1 MSSEK
6 LRIHTAMPPEPA
18 ESETTTH
25 ARRRIFAQDKAMN
38 QRSRARKD
46 GADSARRVHMQRDE
60 ADSDQRVHA
69 QKDEANSARRVYTQK
84 DEPDSVQRVRA
95 QKDEASSAR
104 RVHMQKDKADSMR
117 RVRAQKDEQDSARP
131 IHEQKGTADFTPRV
145 RMKKDGPDSAR
156 PIHWKCLPHPL
167 QRRGLRRPGSP
178 RPKLSAGDR
187 MLRNTAVACALLLG
201 VLALGNIRQPWA
213 IRASETVQRALT
225 MHIDLDSSIGRLSF
239 VRDWMPESALVFFNL
254 DGGAELAAPVSGEL
268 KHAYSDDQP
277 WLLFACPEDSPVCAA
292 ADGTVTAVSEL
303 SGGSTGVLVDHGEGM
318 ETVYAYLSSASV
330 QPGDAVSRGQALG
343 QSAAQLYF
351 ELRQSEAAVDPTER
365 MGLQ

>member
-6 LRIHTAMPPEPA
+6 LRIHTAMPPETA
-18 ESETTTH
+18 ESEATSN
-25 ARRRIFAQDKAMN
+25 ARRRIFAQSKASIR
-38 QRSRARKD
+38 RSRARKD
-46 GADSARRVHMQRDE
+46 EPDSARRIHV
-60 ADSDQRVHA
+60 
-69 QKDEANSARRVYTQK
+69 QKNAASSARPIHARK
-84 DEPDSVQRVRA
+84 DG
-95 QKDEASSAR
+95 ASSAR
-104 RVHMQKDKADSMR
+104 RVHVQKGESN
-117 RVRAQKDEQDSARP
+117 SARP
-131 IHEQKGTADFTPRV
+131 IHAQKDA
-145 RMKKDGPDSAR
+145 PDSAQ

-167 QRRGLRRPGSP
+167 QRRGLRRAGSP

-213 IRASETVQRALT
+213 MRASETVQRALT

-303 SGGSTGVLVDHGEGM
+303 SGGSTGVLIDHGEGM

>member
-6 LRIHTAMPPEPA
+6 LRIHTAMPPETA
-18 ESETTTH
+18 ESEATSN
-25 ARRRIFAQDKAMN
+25 ARRRIFAQSKASSR
-38 QRSRARKD
+38 RSRARKD
-46 GADSARRVHMQRDE
+46 EPDSARRIHV
-60 ADSDQRVHA
+60 
-69 QKDEANSARRVYTQK
+69 QKNA
-84 DEPDSVQRVRA
+84 
-95 QKDEASSAR
+95 ASSAR
-104 RVHMQKDKADSMR
+104 RVHVQKGESN
-117 RVRAQKDEQDSARP
+117 SARP
-131 IHEQKGTADFTPRV
+131 IHAQKDV
-145 RMKKDGPDSAR
+145 PDSAQ
-156 PIHWKCLPHPL
+156 PIYWKCLPHPL
-167 QRRGLRRPGSP
+167 QRRGLRRAGSP

-213 IRASETVQRALT
+213 MRASETVQRALT

-254 DGGAELAAPVSGEL
+254 DGGAELAAPVAGEL

-303 SGGSTGVLVDHGEGM
+303 SGGSTGVLIDHGEGM

>member
-6 LRIHTAMPPEPA
+6 LRIHTAMPPETA
-18 ESETTTH
+18 ESEATSN
-25 ARRRIFAQDKAMN
+25 ARRRIFAQSKASSR
-38 QRSRARKD
+38 RSRARKD
-46 GADSARRVHMQRDE
+46 EPDSARRIHV
-60 ADSDQRVHA
+60 
-69 QKDEANSARRVYTQK
+69 QKNAASSAR
-84 DEPDSVQRVRA
+84 PIRA
-95 QKDEASSAR
+95 QKDGASSAR
-104 RVHMQKDKADSMR
+104 RVH
-117 RVRAQKDEQDSARP
+117 AQKGESNSARP
-131 IHEQKGTADFTPRV
+131 IHAQKDA
-145 RMKKDGPDSAR
+145 PDSAQ
-156 PIHWKCLPHPL
+156 PIYWKCLPHPL
-167 QRRGLRRPGSP
+167 QRRGLRRAGSP

-213 IRASETVQRALT
+213 MRASETVQRALT

-254 DGGAELAAPVSGEL
+254 DGGAELAAPVAGEL

-303 SGGSTGVLVDHGEGM
+303 SGGSTGVLIDHGEGM

-351 ELRQSEAAVDPTER
+351 ELRQSEATVDPTER

>member
-6 LRIHTAMPPEPA
+6 LRIHTAMPPETA
-18 ESETTTH
+18 ESEAMSN
-25 ARRRIFAQDKAMN
+25 ARRRIFAQSKASSR
-38 QRSRARKD
+38 RSRARKD
-46 GADSARRVHMQRDE
+46 EPDSARRIHV
-60 ADSDQRVHA
+60 
-69 QKDEANSARRVYTQK
+69 QKNAASSAR
-84 DEPDSVQRVRA
+84 PIRA
-95 QKDEASSAR
+95 QKDGASSAR
-104 RVHMQKDKADSMR
+104 RVHVQKGESN
-117 RVRAQKDEQDSARP
+117 SARP
-131 IHEQKGTADFTPRV
+131 IHAQKDA
-145 RMKKDGPDSAR
+145 PDSAQ
-156 PIHWKCLPHPL
+156 PIYWKCLPHPL
-167 QRRGLRRPGSP
+167 QRRGLRRAGSP

-213 IRASETVQRALT
+213 MRASETVQRALT

-303 SGGSTGVLVDHGEGM
+303 SGGSTGVLIDHGEGM

-365 MGLQ
+365 MDLQ

>member
-6 LRIHTAMPPEPA
+6 LRIHTAMPPETA
-18 ESETTTH
+18 ESEATSN
-25 ARRRIFAQDKAMN
+25 ARRRIFAQSKASSR
-38 QRSRARKD
+38 RSRARKD
-46 GADSARRVHMQRDE
+46 
-60 ADSDQRVHA
+60 
-69 QKDEANSARRVYTQK
+69 
-84 DEPDSVQRVRA
+84 EPDSTRRIHVQKNAASSARPIRA
-95 QKDEASSAR
+95 QKDGASSAR
-104 RVHMQKDKADSMR
+104 RVHVQKGESNSARPIYAQEGEPASAS
-117 RVRAQKDEQDSARP
+117 RVHARSSEPDSARP
-131 IHEQKGTADFTPRV
+131 IRAQ
-145 RMKKDGPDSAR
+145 KDGSDFSQHARARKDAPDSAQ

-167 QRRGLRRPGSP
+167 QRHGLRRAGSP

-213 IRASETVQRALT
+213 MRASETVQRALT

-292 ADGTVTAVSEL
+292 ADGVVTAVSEL
-303 SGGSTGVLVDHGEGM
+303 SGGSTGVLIDHGEGM

>member
-6 LRIHTAMPPEPA
+6 LRIHTAMPPETA
-18 ESETTTH
+18 ESEATSN
-25 ARRRIFAQDKAMN
+25 ARRRIFAQSKASSR
-38 QRSRARKD
+38 RSRARKD
-46 GADSARRVHMQRDE
+46 
-60 ADSDQRVHA
+60 
-69 QKDEANSARRVYTQK
+69 
-84 DEPDSVQRVRA
+84 EPDSAHRIHVQKNAASSARPIRA
-95 QKDEASSAR
+95 QKDGASSAR
-104 RVHMQKDKADSMR
+104 RVHVQKGESYSARSIH
-117 RVRAQKDEQDSARP
+117 AQKDA
-131 IHEQKGTADFTPRV
+131 
-145 RMKKDGPDSAR
+145 PDSAQ
-156 PIHWKCLPHPL
+156 PIYWKCLPHPL
-167 QRRGLRRPGSP
+167 QRRGLRRAGSP

-213 IRASETVQRALT
+213 MRASETVQRALT

-303 SGGSTGVLVDHGEGM
+303 SGGSTGVLIDHGEGM

-351 ELRQSEAAVDPTER
+351 ELRQSEATVDPTER

>member
-6 LRIHTAMPPEPA
+6 LRIHTAMPPETA
-18 ESETTTH
+18 ESEATSN
-25 ARRRIFAQDKAMN
+25 ARRRIFAQDKALSR
-38 QRSRARKD
+38 RSRARKD
-46 GADSARRVHMQRDE
+46 EPDSARRIHV
-60 ADSDQRVHA
+60 
-69 QKDEANSARRVYTQK
+69 QKNAASSAR
-84 DEPDSVQRVRA
+84 PIRA
-95 QKDEASSAR
+95 QKDGASSAR
-104 RVHMQKDKADSMR
+104 RVHVQKGESN
-117 RVRAQKDEQDSARP
+117 SARP
-131 IHEQKGTADFTPRV
+131 IHAQKDA
-145 RMKKDGPDSAR
+145 PDSAQ

-167 QRRGLRRPGSP
+167 QRRGLRRAGSP

-213 IRASETVQRALT
+213 MRASETVQRALT

-292 ADGTVTAVSEL
+292 ADGVVTAVSEL
-303 SGGSTGVLVDHGEGM
+303 SGGSTGVLIDHGEGM

>member
-6 LRIHTAMPPEPA
+6 LRIHTAMPPETA
-18 ESETTTH
+18 ESEATSN
-25 ARRRIFAQDKAMN
+25 ARRRIFAQSKASSR
-38 QRSRARKD
+38 RSRARKD
-46 GADSARRVHMQRDE
+46 EPDSARRIHV
-60 ADSDQRVHA
+60 
-69 QKDEANSARRVYTQK
+69 QKNAASSAR
-84 DEPDSVQRVRA
+84 PIRA
-95 QKDEASSAR
+95 QKDGASSAR
-104 RVHMQKDKADSMR
+104 RVHVQKGESN
-117 RVRAQKDEQDSARP
+117 SARP
-131 IHEQKGTADFTPRV
+131 IHAQKDA
-145 RMKKDGPDSAR
+145 PDSAQ
-156 PIHWKCLPHPL
+156 PIYWKCLPHPL
-167 QRRGLRRPGSP
+167 QRRGLRRAGSP

-213 IRASETVQRALT
+213 MRASETVQRALT

-268 KHAYSDDQP
+268 KHTYSDDQP

-292 ADGTVTAVSEL
+292 ADGVVTAVSEL
-303 SGGSTGVLVDHGEGM
+303 SGGSTGVLIDHGEGM

-365 MGLQ
+365 MGMQ

>member
-6 LRIHTAMPPEPA
+6 LRIHTAMPPETA
-18 ESETTTH
+18 ESEATSN
-25 ARRRIFAQDKAMN
+25 ARRRIFAQSKASSR
-38 QRSRARKD
+38 RSRARKD
-46 GADSARRVHMQRDE
+46 EPDSARRIHV
-60 ADSDQRVHA
+60 
-69 QKDEANSARRVYTQK
+69 QKNAASSAR
-84 DEPDSVQRVRA
+84 PIRA
-95 QKDEASSAR
+95 QKDGASSAR
-104 RVHMQKDKADSMR
+104 RVHVQKGESS
-117 RVRAQKDEQDSARP
+117 SARP
-131 IHEQKGTADFTPRV
+131 IHAQKDA
-145 RMKKDGPDSAR
+145 PDSAR

-167 QRRGLRRPGSP
+167 QRRGLRRAGSP

-213 IRASETVQRALT
+213 MRASETVQRALT

-268 KHAYSDDQP
+268 RHAYSDDQP

-292 ADGTVTAVSEL
+292 ADGVVTAVSEL
-303 SGGSTGVLVDHGEGM
+303 SGGSTGVLIDHGEGM

-365 MGLQ
+365 MDLQ

>member
-6 LRIHTAMPPEPA
+6 LRIHTAMPPETA
-18 ESETTTH
+18 ESEAAAR
-25 ARRRIFAQDKAMN
+25 ARRRIFAQDKASGR
-38 QRSRARKD
+38 RSRARKD
-46 GADSARRVHMQRDE
+46 EPDSARRVHAQKNE
-60 ADSDQRVHA
+60 PDSARPIRA
-69 QKDEANSARRVYTQK
+69 QKDEANSARRVHVQK
-84 DEPDSVQRVRA
+84 GESDSARLIHA
-95 QKDEASSAR
+95 QKDA
-104 RVHMQKDKADSMR
+104 
-117 RVRAQKDEQDSARP
+117 
-131 IHEQKGTADFTPRV
+131 
-145 RMKKDGPDSAR
+145 PDSAQ

-167 QRRGLRRPGSP
+167 QRRGLRRAGSP

-213 IRASETVQRALT
+213 MRASETVQRALT

-303 SGGSTGVLVDHGEGM
+303 SGGSTGVLIDHGEGM

>member
-6 LRIHTAMPPEPA
+6 LRIHTAMPPETA
-18 ESETTTH
+18 ESEATSN
-25 ARRRIFAQDKAMN
+25 ARRRIFAQSKASSR
-38 QRSRARKD
+38 RSRARKD
-46 GADSARRVHMQRDE
+46 EPDSARRIHV
-60 ADSDQRVHA
+60 
-69 QKDEANSARRVYTQK
+69 QKNAASSAR
-84 DEPDSVQRVRA
+84 PIRA
-95 QKDEASSAR
+95 QKDGASSAR
-104 RVHMQKDKADSMR
+104 RVHVQKGESNSARSIH
-117 RVRAQKDEQDSARP
+117 AQKNA
-131 IHEQKGTADFTPRV
+131 
-145 RMKKDGPDSAR
+145 PDSAQ

-167 QRRGLRRPGSP
+167 QRRGLRRAGSP

-213 IRASETVQRALT
+213 MRASETVQRALT

-277 WLLFACPEDSPVCAA
+277 WLLFACPEDSPVCAT

-303 SGGSTGVLVDHGEGM
+303 SGGSTGVLIDHGEGM

>member
-6 LRIHTAMPPEPA
+6 LRIHTAMPPETA
-18 ESETTTH
+18 ESEATSN
-25 ARRRIFAQDKAMN
+25 ARRRIFAQSKASSR
-38 QRSRARKD
+38 RSRARKD
-46 GADSARRVHMQRDE
+46 EPDSARRIHV
-60 ADSDQRVHA
+60 
-69 QKDEANSARRVYTQK
+69 QKNAASSAR
-84 DEPDSVQRVRA
+84 PIRA
-95 QKDEASSAR
+95 QKDGASSAR
-104 RVHMQKDKADSMR
+104 RVHVQKGESN
-117 RVRAQKDEQDSARP
+117 SARP
-131 IHEQKGTADFTPRV
+131 IHAQKDA
-145 RMKKDGPDSAR
+145 PDSAQ

-167 QRRGLRRPGSP
+167 QRRGLRRAGSP

-187 MLRNTAVACALLLG
+187 MLRNTAVACAMLLG

-213 IRASETVQRALT
+213 MRASETVQRALT

-254 DGGAELAAPVSGEL
+254 DGGAELAAPVAGEL

-303 SGGSTGVLVDHGEGM
+303 SGGSTGVLIDHGEGM

>member
-6 LRIHTAMPPEPA
+6 LRIHTAMPPETA
-18 ESETTTH
+18 ESEATSN
-25 ARRRIFAQDKAMN
+25 ARRRIFAQDKALSR
-38 QRSRARKD
+38 RSRARKD
-46 GADSARRVHMQRDE
+46 EPDSARRIHV
-60 ADSDQRVHA
+60 
-69 QKDEANSARRVYTQK
+69 QKNAASSAR
-84 DEPDSVQRVRA
+84 PIRA
-95 QKDEASSAR
+95 QKDGASSAR
-104 RVHMQKDKADSMR
+104 RVHVQKGES
-117 RVRAQKDEQDSARP
+117 DSARP
-131 IHEQKGTADFTPRV
+131 IHAQKDA
-145 RMKKDGPDSAR
+145 PDSAR

-167 QRRGLRRPGSP
+167 QRRGLRRAGSP

-213 IRASETVQRALT
+213 MRASETVQRALT

-292 ADGTVTAVSEL
+292 ADGVVTAVSEL
-303 SGGSTGVLVDHGEGM
+303 SGGSTGVLIDHGEGM

-351 ELRQSEAAVDPTER
+351 ELRQSESAVDPTER

>member
-6 LRIHTAMPPEPA
+6 LRIHTAMPPETA
-18 ESETTTH
+18 ESEATSN
-25 ARRRIFAQDKAMN
+25 ARRRIFAQSKASIR
-38 QRSRARKD
+38 RSRARKD
-46 GADSARRVHMQRDE
+46 EPDSARRIHVQKN
-60 ADSDQRVHA
+60 AASSA
-69 QKDEANSARRVYTQK
+69 Q
-84 DEPDSVQRVRA
+84 PIRA
-95 QKDEASSAR
+95 QKDGASSAR
-104 RVHMQKDKADSMR
+104 RVHVQKGESSSAR
-117 RVRAQKDEQDSARP
+117 PIRAQKDA
-131 IHEQKGTADFTPRV
+131 
-145 RMKKDGPDSAR
+145 PDSAQ
-156 PIHWKCLPHPL
+156 PIYWKCLPHPL
-167 QRRGLRRPGSP
+167 QRRGLRRAGSP

-213 IRASETVQRALT
+213 MRASETVQRALT

-303 SGGSTGVLVDHGEGM
+303 SGGSTGVLIDHGEGM

-365 MGLQ
+365 MDLQ

>member
-6 LRIHTAMPPEPA
+6 LRIHTAMPPETA
-18 ESETTTH
+18 ESEATPN
-25 ARRRIFAQDKAMN
+25 ARRRIFAQSKASSR
-38 QRSRARKD
+38 RSRARKD
-46 GADSARRVHMQRDE
+46 EPDSARRIHV
-60 ADSDQRVHA
+60 
-69 QKDEANSARRVYTQK
+69 QKNAASSAR
-84 DEPDSVQRVRA
+84 PIRA
-95 QKDEASSAR
+95 QKDGASSAR
-104 RVHMQKDKADSMR
+104 RVHVQKGESN
-117 RVRAQKDEQDSARP
+117 SARP
-131 IHEQKGTADFTPRV
+131 IHAR
-145 RMKKDGPDSAR
+145 KDAPDSAQ
-156 PIHWKCLPHPL
+156 PIYWKCLPHPL
-167 QRRGLRRPGSP
+167 QRRGLRRAGSP

-213 IRASETVQRALT
+213 MRASETVQRALT

-303 SGGSTGVLVDHGEGM
+303 SGGSTGVLIDHGEGM

>member
-6 LRIHTAMPPEPA
+6 LRIHTAMPPETA
-18 ESETTTH
+18 ESEATSN
-25 ARRRIFAQDKAMN
+25 ARRRIFAQNKASSR
-38 QRSRARKD
+38 RSRARKD
-46 GADSARRVHMQRDE
+46 EPDSARRIHV
-60 ADSDQRVHA
+60 
-69 QKDEANSARRVYTQK
+69 QKNAASSAR
-84 DEPDSVQRVRA
+84 PIRA
-95 QKDEASSAR
+95 QKDGASSAR
-104 RVHMQKDKADSMR
+104 RVHVQKGESN
-117 RVRAQKDEQDSARP
+117 SARP
-131 IHEQKGTADFTPRV
+131 IHAQKDAS
-145 RMKKDGPDSAR
+145 DSVQ

-167 QRRGLRRPGSP
+167 QRRGLRRAGSP

-213 IRASETVQRALT
+213 MRASETVQRALT

-254 DGGAELAAPVSGEL
+254 DGGAELAAPVAGEL

-303 SGGSTGVLVDHGEGM
+303 SGGSTGVLIDHGEGM

>member
-6 LRIHTAMPPEPA
+6 LRIHTAMPPETA
-18 ESETTTH
+18 ESEATSN
-25 ARRRIFAQDKAMN
+25 ARRRIFAQSKASSR
-38 QRSRARKD
+38 RSRARKD
-46 GADSARRVHMQRDE
+46 EPDSARRIHV
-60 ADSDQRVHA
+60 
-69 QKDEANSARRVYTQK
+69 QKNAASSAR
-84 DEPDSVQRVRA
+84 PIRA
-95 QKDEASSAR
+95 QKDGASSAR
-104 RVHMQKDKADSMR
+104 RVHVQKGESNSARSIH
-117 RVRAQKDEQDSARP
+117 AQKDA
-131 IHEQKGTADFTPRV
+131 
-145 RMKKDGPDSAR
+145 PDSAQ
-156 PIHWKCLPHPL
+156 PIYWKCLPHPL
-167 QRRGLRRPGSP
+167 QRRGLRRAGSP

-213 IRASETVQRALT
+213 MRASETVQRALT

-303 SGGSTGVLVDHGEGM
+303 SGGSTGVLIDHGEGM
-318 ETVYAYLSSASV
+318 ETVYAYLSRASV

>member
-6 LRIHTAMPPEPA
+6 LRIHTAMPPETA
-18 ESETTTH
+18 ESEATSN
-25 ARRRIFAQDKAMN
+25 ARRRIFAQSKASSR
-38 QRSRARKD
+38 RSRARKD
-46 GADSARRVHMQRDE
+46 EPDSARRIHVQKN
-60 ADSDQRVHA
+60 AASSA
-69 QKDEANSARRVYTQK
+69 Q
-84 DEPDSVQRVRA
+84 PIRA
-95 QKDEASSAR
+95 QKDGASSAR
-104 RVHMQKDKADSMR
+104 RVHVQKGESN
-117 RVRAQKDEQDSARP
+117 SARP
-131 IHEQKGTADFTPRV
+131 IHAQKDA
-145 RMKKDGPDSAR
+145 PDSAQ
-156 PIHWKCLPHPL
+156 PIYWKCLPHPL
-167 QRRGLRRPGSP
+167 QRRGLRRAGSP

-213 IRASETVQRALT
+213 MRASETVQRALT

-303 SGGSTGVLVDHGEGM
+303 SGGSTGVLIDHGEGM

>member
-6 LRIHTAMPPEPA
+6 LRIHTAMPPETA
-18 ESETTTH
+18 ESEATSN
-25 ARRRIFAQDKAMN
+25 ARRRIFAQSKASSR
-38 QRSRARKD
+38 RSRARKD
-46 GADSARRVHMQRDE
+46 EPDSARRIHV
-60 ADSDQRVHA
+60 
-69 QKDEANSARRVYTQK
+69 QKNAASSAR
-84 DEPDSVQRVRA
+84 PIRA
-95 QKDEASSAR
+95 QKDGASSAR
-104 RVHMQKDKADSMR
+104 RVHVQKGESN
-117 RVRAQKDEQDSARP
+117 SARP
-131 IHEQKGTADFTPRV
+131 IHAQKDA
-145 RMKKDGPDSAR
+145 PDSAQ
-156 PIHWKCLPHPL
+156 PIYWKCLPHPL
-167 QRRGLRRPGSP
+167 QRRGLRRAGSP

-213 IRASETVQRALT
+213 MRASETVQRALT

-303 SGGSTGVLVDHGEGM
+303 SGGSMGVLIDHGEGM

-365 MGLQ
+365 MDLQ

>member
-6 LRIHTAMPPEPA
+6 LRIHTAMPPETA
-18 ESETTTH
+18 ESEATSN
-25 ARRRIFAQDKAMN
+25 ARRRVFAQSKASSR
-38 QRSRARKD
+38 RSRARKD
-46 GADSARRVHMQRDE
+46 EPDSARRIHVQKNAASSARPI
-60 ADSDQRVHA
+60 HA
-69 QKDEANSARRVYTQK
+69 QKDG
-84 DEPDSVQRVRA
+84 
-95 QKDEASSAR
+95 ASSAR
-104 RVHMQKDKADSMR
+104 RVHVQKGESNSARSIH
-117 RVRAQKDEQDSARP
+117 AQKDA
-131 IHEQKGTADFTPRV
+131 
-145 RMKKDGPDSAR
+145 PDSAQ
-156 PIHWKCLPHPL
+156 PIYWKCLPHPL
-167 QRRGLRRPGSP
+167 QRRGLRRAGSP

-213 IRASETVQRALT
+213 MRASETVQRALT

-292 ADGTVTAVSEL
+292 ADGVVTAVSEL
-303 SGGSTGVLVDHGEGM
+303 SGGSTGVLIDHGEGI

>member
-1 MSSEK
+1 
-6 LRIHTAMPPEPA
+6 
-18 ESETTTH
+18 
-25 ARRRIFAQDKAMN
+25 
-38 QRSRARKD
+38 
-46 GADSARRVHMQRDE
+46 
-60 ADSDQRVHA
+60 
-69 QKDEANSARRVYTQK
+69 
-84 DEPDSVQRVRA
+84 
-95 QKDEASSAR
+95 
-104 RVHMQKDKADSMR
+104 
-117 RVRAQKDEQDSARP
+117 
-131 IHEQKGTADFTPRV
+131 
-145 RMKKDGPDSAR
+145 
-156 PIHWKCLPHPL
+156 
-167 QRRGLRRPGSP
+167 
-178 RPKLSAGDR
+178 

-213 IRASETVQRALT
+213 MRASETVQRALT

-292 ADGTVTAVSEL
+292 ADGVVTAVSEL
-303 SGGSTGVLVDHGEGM
+303 SGGSTGVLIDHGEGM

-330 QPGDAVSRGQALG
+330 QSGDAVSRGQALG

-351 ELRQSEAAVDPTER
+351 ELRQSESAVDPTER

>member
-6 LRIHTAMPPEPA
+6 LRIHTAMPPETA
-18 ESETTTH
+18 ESEAMSN
-25 ARRRIFAQDKAMN
+25 ARRRIFAQSKASSR
-38 QRSRARKD
+38 RSRARKD
-46 GADSARRVHMQRDE
+46 EPDSARRIHVQNN
-60 ADSDQRVHA
+60 AAS
-69 QKDEANSARRVYTQK
+69 SAR
-84 DEPDSVQRVRA
+84 PIRA
-95 QKDEASSAR
+95 QKDGASSAR
-104 RVHMQKDKADSMR
+104 RVHVQKGESN
-117 RVRAQKDEQDSARP
+117 SARP
-131 IHEQKGTADFTPRV
+131 IHAQKDA
-145 RMKKDGPDSAR
+145 PDSAQ
-156 PIHWKCLPHPL
+156 PIYWKCLPHPL
-167 QRRGLRRPGSP
+167 QRRGLRRAGSP

-213 IRASETVQRALT
+213 MRASETVQRALT

-292 ADGTVTAVSEL
+292 ADGVVTAVSEL
-303 SGGSTGVLVDHGEGM
+303 SGGSTGVLIDHGEGM

-365 MGLQ
+365 MDLQ

>member
-6 LRIHTAMPPEPA
+6 LRIHTAMPPETA
-18 ESETTTH
+18 ESEATSN
-25 ARRRIFAQDKAMN
+25 ARRRIFAQSKASSR
-38 QRSRARKD
+38 RSRARKD
-46 GADSARRVHMQRDE
+46 EPDSARRIHV
-60 ADSDQRVHA
+60 
-69 QKDEANSARRVYTQK
+69 QKNAASSAR
-84 DEPDSVQRVRA
+84 PIRA
-95 QKDEASSAR
+95 QKDGASSAR
-104 RVHMQKDKADSMR
+104 RVHVQKGESSSAR
-117 RVRAQKDEQDSARP
+117 PIRAQKDA
-131 IHEQKGTADFTPRV
+131 
-145 RMKKDGPDSAR
+145 PDSAQ
-156 PIHWKCLPHPL
+156 PIYWKCLPHPL
-167 QRRGLRRPGSP
+167 QRRGLRRAGSP

-213 IRASETVQRALT
+213 MRASETVRRALT

-254 DGGAELAAPVSGEL
+254 DGGAELAAPVAGEL

-303 SGGSTGVLVDHGEGM
+303 SGGSTGVLIDHGEGM

>member
-6 LRIHTAMPPEPA
+6 LRIHTAMPPETA
-18 ESETTTH
+18 ESEAMSN
-25 ARRRIFAQDKAMN
+25 ARRRIFAQSKASSR
-38 QRSRARKD
+38 RSRARKD
-46 GADSARRVHMQRDE
+46 EPDSARRIHV
-60 ADSDQRVHA
+60 
-69 QKDEANSARRVYTQK
+69 QKNAASSAR
-84 DEPDSVQRVRA
+84 PIRA
-95 QKDEASSAR
+95 QKDGASSAR
-104 RVHMQKDKADSMR
+104 RVHVQKGESN
-117 RVRAQKDEQDSARP
+117 SARP
-131 IHEQKGTADFTPRV
+131 IHAQKDA
-145 RMKKDGPDSAR
+145 PDSAQ
-156 PIHWKCLPHPL
+156 PIRWKCLPHPL
-167 QRRGLRRPGSP
+167 QRRGLRRAGSP

-213 IRASETVQRALT
+213 MRASETVQRALT

-303 SGGSTGVLVDHGEGM
+303 SGGSTGVLIDHGEGM

>member
-1 MSSEK
+1 MSSDK
-6 LRIHTAMPPEPA
+6 LRIHTAMPPETA
-18 ESETTTH
+18 ESEATSN
-25 ARRRIFAQDKAMN
+25 ARRRIFAQSKASSR
-38 QRSRARKD
+38 RSRARKD
-46 GADSARRVHMQRDE
+46 EPDSARRIHV
-60 ADSDQRVHA
+60 
-69 QKDEANSARRVYTQK
+69 QKNAASSAR
-84 DEPDSVQRVRA
+84 PIRA
-95 QKDEASSAR
+95 QKDGASSAR
-104 RVHMQKDKADSMR
+104 RVHVQKGESDSAQPIH
-117 RVRAQKDEQDSARP
+117 AQKDA
-131 IHEQKGTADFTPRV
+131 
-145 RMKKDGPDSAR
+145 PDSAQ

-167 QRRGLRRPGSP
+167 QRRGLRRAGSP

-213 IRASETVQRALT
+213 MRASETVQRALT

-277 WLLFACPEDSPVCAA
+277 WLLFACLEDSPVCAA
-292 ADGTVTAVSEL
+292 ADGVVTAVSEL
-303 SGGSTGVLVDHGEGM
+303 SGGSTGVLIDHGEGM

-351 ELRQSEAAVDPTER
+351 ELRQSESAVDPTER

>member
-6 LRIHTAMPPEPA
+6 LRIHTAMPPETA
-18 ESETTTH
+18 ESEATSN
-25 ARRRIFAQDKAMN
+25 ARRRIFAQSKASSR
-38 QRSRARKD
+38 RSRARKD
-46 GADSARRVHMQRDE
+46 EPDSARRIHV
-60 ADSDQRVHA
+60 
-69 QKDEANSARRVYTQK
+69 QKNAASSAR
-84 DEPDSVQRVRA
+84 PIRA
-95 QKDEASSAR
+95 QKDGASSSR
-104 RVHMQKDKADSMR
+104 RVHVQKNESN
-117 RVRAQKDEQDSARP
+117 SARP
-131 IHEQKGTADFTPRV
+131 IHAQKDA
-145 RMKKDGPDSAR
+145 PDSAQ

-167 QRRGLRRPGSP
+167 QRRGLRRAGSP

-213 IRASETVQRALT
+213 MRASETVQRALT

-254 DGGAELAAPVSGEL
+254 DGGAELAAPVAGEL

-303 SGGSTGVLVDHGEGM
+303 SGGSTGVLIDHGEGM

-365 MGLQ
+365 MDLQ

>member
-6 LRIHTAMPPEPA
+6 LRIHTAMPPETA
-18 ESETTTH
+18 ESKTATH
-25 ARRRIFAQDKAMN
+25 ARRRIFAQDKAS
-38 QRSRARKD
+38 SRRAHAQKD
-46 GADSARRVHMQRDE
+46 APGSARRVR
-60 ADSDQRVHA
+60 
-69 QKDEANSARRVYTQK
+69 TQK
-84 DEPDSVQRVRA
+84 DEPDS
-95 QKDEASSAR
+95 AR
-104 RVHMQKDKADSMR
+104 RVHVQKDKTNSARHVYVQKDEVISVR
-117 RVRAQKDEQDSARP
+117 RVHAQKD
-131 IHEQKGTADFTPRV
+131 K
-145 RMKKDGPDSAR
+145 PDSAQ
-156 PIHWKCLPHPL
+156 PIRWRCLPHPL
-167 QRRGLRRPGSP
+167 QRRGLRRAGSP

-213 IRASETVQRALT
+213 MRASETVQRALT

-277 WLLFACPEDSPVCAA
+277 WLLFACPENSPVCAA

>member
-6 LRIHTAMPPEPA
+6 LRIHTAMPPETA
-18 ESETTTH
+18 ESEATSN
-25 ARRRIFAQDKAMN
+25 ARRRIFAQSKASSR
-38 QRSRARKD
+38 RSRARKD
-46 GADSARRVHMQRDE
+46 EPDSARRIHV
-60 ADSDQRVHA
+60 
-69 QKDEANSARRVYTQK
+69 QKNAASSAR
-84 DEPDSVQRVRA
+84 PIRA
-95 QKDEASSAR
+95 QKDGASSAR
-104 RVHMQKDKADSMR
+104 RVHVQKGESN
-117 RVRAQKDEQDSARP
+117 SARP
-131 IHEQKGTADFTPRV
+131 IHAQKDA
-145 RMKKDGPDSAR
+145 PDSVQ
-156 PIHWKCLPHPL
+156 PIYWKCLPHPL
-167 QRRGLRRPGSP
+167 QRRGLRRAGSP

-213 IRASETVQRALT
+213 MRASETVQRALT

-292 ADGTVTAVSEL
+292 ADGVVTAVSEL

>member
-6 LRIHTAMPPEPA
+6 LRIHTAMPPETA
-18 ESETTTH
+18 ESEATSN
-25 ARRRIFAQDKAMN
+25 ARRRIFAQSKASSR
-38 QRSRARKD
+38 RSRARKD
-46 GADSARRVHMQRDE
+46 EPDSARRIHV
-60 ADSDQRVHA
+60 
-69 QKDEANSARRVYTQK
+69 QKNAASSAR
-84 DEPDSVQRVRA
+84 PIRA
-95 QKDEASSAR
+95 QKDGASSAR
-104 RVHMQKDKADSMR
+104 RVHVQKGESN
-117 RVRAQKDEQDSARP
+117 SARP
-131 IHEQKGTADFTPRV
+131 IHAQKDA
-145 RMKKDGPDSAR
+145 PDSAQ

-167 QRRGLRRPGSP
+167 QRRGLRRAGSP

-213 IRASETVQRALT
+213 MRASETVQRALT

-303 SGGSTGVLVDHGEGM
+303 SGGSTGVLIDHGEGM

-365 MGLQ
+365 MDLQ

>member
-6 LRIHTAMPPEPA
+6 LRIHTAMPPETA
-18 ESETTTH
+18 ESEATSN
-25 ARRRIFAQDKAMN
+25 ARRRIFAQSKASSR
-38 QRSRARKD
+38 RSRARKD
-46 GADSARRVHMQRDE
+46 EPDSARRIHV
-60 ADSDQRVHA
+60 
-69 QKDEANSARRVYTQK
+69 QKNAASSAR
-84 DEPDSVQRVRA
+84 PIRA
-95 QKDEASSAR
+95 QKDGASSAR
-104 RVHMQKDKADSMR
+104 RVHVQKGESN
-117 RVRAQKDEQDSARP
+117 SARP
-131 IHEQKGTADFTPRV
+131 IHAQKDA
-145 RMKKDGPDSAR
+145 PDSAQ

-167 QRRGLRRPGSP
+167 QRRGLRRAGSP

-187 MLRNTAVACALLLG
+187 MLRNTAVACAMLLG

-213 IRASETVQRALT
+213 MRASETVQRALT

-239 VRDWMPESALVFFNL
+239 VRDWMPESALVFFYL
-254 DGGAELAAPVSGEL
+254 DGGAELAAPVAGEL

-303 SGGSTGVLVDHGEGM
+303 SGGSTGVLIDHGEGM

>member
-18 ESETTTH
+18 ESEATSN
-25 ARRRIFAQDKAMN
+25 ARRRIFAQSKASSR
-38 QRSRARKD
+38 RSRARKD
-46 GADSARRVHMQRDE
+46 EPDSARRIHV
-60 ADSDQRVHA
+60 
-69 QKDEANSARRVYTQK
+69 QKNAASSAR
-84 DEPDSVQRVRA
+84 PIRA
-95 QKDEASSAR
+95 QKDGASSAR
-104 RVHMQKDKADSMR
+104 RVHVQKGES
-117 RVRAQKDEQDSARP
+117 DSARP
-131 IHEQKGTADFTPRV
+131 IHAQKDA
-145 RMKKDGPDSAR
+145 PDSAR

-167 QRRGLRRPGSP
+167 QRRGLRRAGSP

-213 IRASETVQRALT
+213 MRASETVQRALT

-303 SGGSTGVLVDHGEGM
+303 SGGSTGVLIDHGEGM

-351 ELRQSEAAVDPTER
+351 ELRQSESAVDPTER

>member
-6 LRIHTAMPPEPA
+6 LRIHTAMPPETA
-18 ESETTTH
+18 ESEAMPN
-25 ARRRIFAQDKAMN
+25 ARRRIFAQNKASSR
-38 QRSRARKD
+38 RSRARKD
-46 GADSARRVHMQRDE
+46 EPDSARRIHV
-60 ADSDQRVHA
+60 
-69 QKDEANSARRVYTQK
+69 QKNA
-84 DEPDSVQRVRA
+84 
-95 QKDEASSAR
+95 ASSAR
-104 RVHMQKDKADSMR
+104 RVHVQKGESN
-117 RVRAQKDEQDSARP
+117 SARP
-131 IHEQKGTADFTPRV
+131 IHAQKDA
-145 RMKKDGPDSAR
+145 PDSAQ
-156 PIHWKCLPHPL
+156 PIYWKCLPHPL
-167 QRRGLRRPGSP
+167 QRRGLRRAGSP

-213 IRASETVQRALT
+213 MRASETVQRALT

-303 SGGSTGVLVDHGEGM
+303 SGGSTGVLIDHGEGM

>member
-6 LRIHTAMPPEPA
+6 LRIHTAMPPETA
-18 ESETTTH
+18 ESEAMPN
-25 ARRRIFAQDKAMN
+25 ARRRIFAQNKASSR
-38 QRSRARKD
+38 RSRARKD
-46 GADSARRVHMQRDE
+46 EPDSARRIHV
-60 ADSDQRVHA
+60 
-69 QKDEANSARRVYTQK
+69 QKNA
-84 DEPDSVQRVRA
+84 
-95 QKDEASSAR
+95 ASSAR
-104 RVHMQKDKADSMR
+104 RVHVQKGESNSARSIH
-117 RVRAQKDEQDSARP
+117 AQKDA
-131 IHEQKGTADFTPRV
+131 
-145 RMKKDGPDSAR
+145 PDSAQ
-156 PIHWKCLPHPL
+156 PIYWKCLPHPL
-167 QRRGLRRPGSP
+167 QRRGLRRAGSP

-213 IRASETVQRALT
+213 MRASETVQRALT

-254 DGGAELAAPVSGEL
+254 DGGAELAAPVAGEL

-303 SGGSTGVLVDHGEGM
+303 SGGSTGVLIDHGEGM

>member
-6 LRIHTAMPPEPA
+6 LRIHTAMPPETA
-18 ESETTTH
+18 ESEATSN
-25 ARRRIFAQDKAMN
+25 ARRRIFAQSKASSR
-38 QRSRARKD
+38 RSRARKD
-46 GADSARRVHMQRDE
+46 EPDSARPIHV
-60 ADSDQRVHA
+60 
-69 QKDEANSARRVYTQK
+69 QKNA
-84 DEPDSVQRVRA
+84 
-95 QKDEASSAR
+95 ASSAR
-104 RVHMQKDKADSMR
+104 RVHVQKGESN
-117 RVRAQKDEQDSARP
+117 SARP
-131 IHEQKGTADFTPRV
+131 IHAQKDA
-145 RMKKDGPDSAR
+145 PDSAQ
-156 PIHWKCLPHPL
+156 PIYWKCLPHPL
-167 QRRGLRRPGSP
+167 QRRGLRRAGSP

-213 IRASETVQRALT
+213 MRASETVQRALT

-292 ADGTVTAVSEL
+292 ADGTVTAVREL
-303 SGGSTGVLVDHGEGM
+303 SGGSTGVLIDHGEGM

-365 MGLQ
+365 MDLQ

>member
-6 LRIHTAMPPEPA
+6 LRIHTAMPPETA
-18 ESETTTH
+18 ESEAMSN
-25 ARRRIFAQDKAMN
+25 ARRRIFAQSKASSR
-38 QRSRARKD
+38 RSRARKD
-46 GADSARRVHMQRDE
+46 EPDSARRIHV
-60 ADSDQRVHA
+60 
-69 QKDEANSARRVYTQK
+69 QKNAASSAW
-84 DEPDSVQRVRA
+84 PIRA
-95 QKDEASSAR
+95 QKDGASSAR
-104 RVHMQKDKADSMR
+104 RVHVQKGESN
-117 RVRAQKDEQDSARP
+117 SARP
-131 IHEQKGTADFTPRV
+131 IHAQKDA
-145 RMKKDGPDSAR
+145 PDSAQ
-156 PIHWKCLPHPL
+156 PIYWKCLPHPL
-167 QRRGLRRPGSP
+167 QRRGLRRAGSP

-213 IRASETVQRALT
+213 MRASETVQRALT

-254 DGGAELAAPVSGEL
+254 DGGAELAAPVAGEL

-292 ADGTVTAVSEL
+292 ADGVVTAVSEL
-303 SGGSTGVLVDHGEGM
+303 SGGSTGVLIDHGEGM

-365 MGLQ
+365 MDLQ

>member
-6 LRIHTAMPPEPA
+6 LRIHTAMLPETA
-18 ESETTTH
+18 ESEATSN
-25 ARRRIFAQDKAMN
+25 ARRRIFAQSKASSR
-38 QRSRARKD
+38 RSRARKD
-46 GADSARRVHMQRDE
+46 EPDSARRIHV
-60 ADSDQRVHA
+60 
-69 QKDEANSARRVYTQK
+69 QKNAANSAR
-84 DEPDSVQRVRA
+84 PIRA
-95 QKDEASSAR
+95 QKDGASSAR
-104 RVHMQKDKADSMR
+104 RVHVQKGESYSARSIH
-117 RVRAQKDEQDSARP
+117 AQKDA
-131 IHEQKGTADFTPRV
+131 
-145 RMKKDGPDSAR
+145 PDSAQ
-156 PIHWKCLPHPL
+156 PIYWKCLPHPL
-167 QRRGLRRPGSP
+167 QRRGLRRAGSP

-213 IRASETVQRALT
+213 MRASETVQRALT

-303 SGGSTGVLVDHGEGM
+303 SGGSTGVLIDHGEGM

>member
-6 LRIHTAMPPEPA
+6 LRIHTAMPPETA
-18 ESETTTH
+18 ESEATSN
-25 ARRRIFAQDKAMN
+25 ARRRIFAQNKASSR
-38 QRSRARKD
+38 RSRARKD
-46 GADSARRVHMQRDE
+46 EPDSARRIHVQKN
-60 ADSDQRVHA
+60 AASSA
-69 QKDEANSARRVYTQK
+69 Q
-84 DEPDSVQRVRA
+84 PIRA
-95 QKDEASSAR
+95 QKDGASSAR
-104 RVHMQKDKADSMR
+104 RVHVQKGESNSARSIH
-117 RVRAQKDEQDSARP
+117 AQKDA
-131 IHEQKGTADFTPRV
+131 
-145 RMKKDGPDSAR
+145 PDSAQ
-156 PIHWKCLPHPL
+156 PIYWKCLPHPL
-167 QRRGLRRPGSP
+167 QRRGLRRAGSP

-213 IRASETVQRALT
+213 MRASETVQRALT

-277 WLLFACPEDSPVCAA
+277 WLLFVCPEDSPVCAA

-303 SGGSTGVLVDHGEGM
+303 SGGSTGVLIDHGEGM

-365 MGLQ
+365 MDLQ

>member
-6 LRIHTAMPPEPA
+6 LRIHTAMPPETA
-18 ESETTTH
+18 ESEATSN
-25 ARRRIFAQDKAMN
+25 ARRRIFAQSKASSR
-38 QRSRARKD
+38 RSRARKD
-46 GADSARRVHMQRDE
+46 EPDSARRIHV
-60 ADSDQRVHA
+60 
-69 QKDEANSARRVYTQK
+69 QKNAASSAR
-84 DEPDSVQRVRA
+84 PIRA
-95 QKDEASSAR
+95 QKDGASSAR
-104 RVHMQKDKADSMR
+104 RVHVQKGESN
-117 RVRAQKDEQDSARP
+117 SARP
-131 IHEQKGTADFTPRV
+131 IHAQKDAPG
-145 RMKKDGPDSAR
+145 SAQ
-156 PIHWKCLPHPL
+156 PIYWKCLPHPL
-167 QRRGLRRPGSP
+167 QRRGLRRAGSP

-213 IRASETVQRALT
+213 MRASETVQRALT

-303 SGGSTGVLVDHGEGM
+303 SGGSTGVLIDHGEGM

>member
-6 LRIHTAMPPEPA
+6 LRIHTAMPPETA
-18 ESETTTH
+18 ESEAMPN
-25 ARRRIFAQDKAMN
+25 ARRRIFAQSKALSR
-38 QRSRARKD
+38 RSRARKD
-46 GADSARRVHMQRDE
+46 EPDSARRIHV
-60 ADSDQRVHA
+60 
-69 QKDEANSARRVYTQK
+69 QKNA
-84 DEPDSVQRVRA
+84 
-95 QKDEASSAR
+95 AS
-104 RVHMQKDKADSMR
+104 
-117 RVRAQKDEQDSARP
+117 SARP
-131 IHEQKGTADFTPRV
+131 IHAQ
-145 RMKKDGPDSAR
+145 KDGSDFSQHARAQKDAPDSAQ

-167 QRRGLRRPGSP
+167 QRRGLRRAGSP

-213 IRASETVQRALT
+213 MRASETVQRALT

-292 ADGTVTAVSEL
+292 ADGVVTAVSEL
-303 SGGSTGVLVDHGEGM
+303 SGGSTGVLIDPGEGM

>member
-6 LRIHTAMPPEPA
+6 LRIHTAMPPETA
-18 ESETTTH
+18 ESEAMPN
-25 ARRRIFAQDKAMN
+25 ARRRIFAQSKASSR
-38 QRSRARKD
+38 RSRARKD
-46 GADSARRVHMQRDE
+46 EPDSARRIHV
-60 ADSDQRVHA
+60 
-69 QKDEANSARRVYTQK
+69 QKNAASSAR
-84 DEPDSVQRVRA
+84 PIRA
-95 QKDEASSAR
+95 QKDGASSAR
-104 RVHMQKDKADSMR
+104 RVHVQKGESN
-117 RVRAQKDEQDSARP
+117 SARP
-131 IHEQKGTADFTPRV
+131 IHAQKDA
-145 RMKKDGPDSAR
+145 PDSAQ

-167 QRRGLRRPGSP
+167 QRRGLRRAGSP

-213 IRASETVQRALT
+213 MRASETVQRALT

-292 ADGTVTAVSEL
+292 ADGVVTAVSEL
-303 SGGSTGVLVDHGEGM
+303 SGGSTGVLIDHGEGM